1 MTLALITQTKV
12 TIDQLVDQ
20 LIGAKSAERNAT
32 AQRVAIEEQIIAQL
46 GKRDEGS
53 QTHEL
58 ISGMKVTITGKVTY
72 SADMEKLQ
80 EICAKLPQEMRP
92 LKTKTEL
99 DTTGAKYL
107 RANEPQIWAKLAAA
121 ITLKDAKPSIEIKA

>member
-1 MTLALITQTKV
+1 MTLALATQTEV
-12 TIDQLVDQ
+12 TIEELVDQ

-58 ISGMKVTITGKVTY
+58 ISGMKVTITGKLSY
-72 SADMEKLQ
+72 KADMEKLQ
-80 EICAKLPQEMRP
+80 AICAKLPPEMRP
-92 LKTKTEL
+92 LKTETKL
-99 DTTGAKYL
+99 DETGAKYL
-107 RANEPQIWAKLAAA
+107 RNNEPQIWAKLAAA

>member
-1 MTLALITQTKV
+1 MTLALVTQTEV

-58 ISGMKVTITGKVTY
+58 ISGMKVTITGKLSY
-72 SADMEKLQ
+72 KADMEKLQ
-80 EICAKLPQEMRP
+80 AICAKLPPEMRP
-92 LKTKTEL
+92 IKTETKL
-99 DTTGAKYL
+99 DETGAKYL
-107 RANEPQIWAKLAAA
+107 RNNEPQIWAKLAAA